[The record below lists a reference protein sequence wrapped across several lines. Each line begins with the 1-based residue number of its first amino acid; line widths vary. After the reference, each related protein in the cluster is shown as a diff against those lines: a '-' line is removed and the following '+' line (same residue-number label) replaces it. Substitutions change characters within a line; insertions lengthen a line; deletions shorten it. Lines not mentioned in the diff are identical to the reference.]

1 MLVLAIETSCD
12 ETAVSLVYDQG
23 DKVQV
28 LAQKVSSQIEIHK
41 PFGGVVPEIA
51 TRQHLKLLQP
61 LVESLLE
68 ENQIGFDKIDA
79 IGVTQGPGLSLAL
92 MIGMS
97 FAKGLALAINK
108 PFIGVNHMEG
118 HLYSPFLAQNEFPK
132 FPHLSLIISGGHT
145 LLIHSK
151 DRFVYEKIGTTVD
164 DATGECFDKAAK
176 LLKLPYPGGPE
187 IEKHAKLGN
196 PKAYDLPR
204 PMMHSGDFQFSF
216 SGLKT
221 AVLVLLQKNPDILT
235 SEEKINDVCASFQQA
250 ISDVLIHKTFA
261 ALKEFGLD
269 TFTVSGGVSCNQTLR
284 KAFEERAAAENMTC
298 IFAPPKLSTD
308 NASMIGAIALHRLM
322 NGQKS
327 DWNLEIN
334 PNLKLA

>member
-12 ETAVSLVYDQG
+12 ETAVSLVQDQG
-23 DKVQV
+23 SKVHV

-68 ENQIGFDKIDA
+68 ENKIGFNQIDA

-97 FAKGLALAINK
+97 FAKGLALATNK
-108 PFIGVNHMEG
+108 TFIGVNHMEG
-118 HLYSPFLAQNEFPK
+118 HLYSPFLAQNEFPQ

-145 LLIHSK
+145 LLIHAK
-151 DRFVYEKIGTTVD
+151 ERFVYEKIGTTVD
-164 DATGECFDKAAK
+164 DATGECYDKAAK
-176 LLKLPYPGGPE
+176 LMGLPYPGGPE
-187 IEKHAKLGN
+187 IEKRAKLGN
-196 PKAYDLPR
+196 TKAYDLPR
-204 PMMHSGDFQFSF
+204 PMMHSGDYKFSF

-221 AVLVLLQKNPDILT
+221 ALLVLVQKNPDILK
-235 SEEKINDVCASFQQA
+235 SEEKINDLCASFQQA
-250 ISDVLIHKTFA
+250 ICDVLIHKTFS
-261 ALKEFGLD
+261 ALKEYHLD

-284 KAFEERAAAENMTC
+284 QAFETRASEENVKC
-298 IFAPPKLSTD
+298 IFAPSKLSTD
-308 NASMIGAIALHRLM
+308 NASMIGAIALDRLR

-327 DWNLEIN
+327 EWNCEIN